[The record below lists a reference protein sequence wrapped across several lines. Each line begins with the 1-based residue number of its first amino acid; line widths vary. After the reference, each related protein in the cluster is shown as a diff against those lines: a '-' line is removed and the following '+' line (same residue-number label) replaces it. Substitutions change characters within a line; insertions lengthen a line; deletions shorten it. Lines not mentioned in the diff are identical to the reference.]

1 VAEEACGL
9 ECHHA
14 LKYSEHDNIHI
25 LIIQIELFIYDFFSF
40 RFLTT
45 EAMLPLLPCTA
56 RRCRNHKTE
65 VKVPPFPERNAISDF
80 KSDHDST

>member
-1 VAEEACGL
+1 MKGTWFIPPSRVREEEDACGL
-9 ECHHA
+9 EQEHA
-14 LKYSEHDNIHI
+14 LNDSIQI

-56 RRCRNHKTE
+56 RH
-65 VKVPPFPERNAISDF
+65 
-80 KSDHDST
+80 